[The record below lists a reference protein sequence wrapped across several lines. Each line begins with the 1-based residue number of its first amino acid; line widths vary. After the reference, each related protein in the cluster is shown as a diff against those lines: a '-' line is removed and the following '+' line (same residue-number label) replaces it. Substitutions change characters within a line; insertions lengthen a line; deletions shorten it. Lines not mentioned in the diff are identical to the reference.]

1 MVSLREIFRDFFV
14 QNLDVVFLIYGLSFV
29 IMGISIL
36 AQPRRE
42 SIYKLSNIIWIL
54 AYFGI
59 IHGINEWL
67 HMVSII
73 QINEEYTSRTSYL
86 LEIMQFALLTISYI
100 FLFEFGRRLVLLSLN
115 KKIFGKWITV
125 FLCACTITAAFTY
138 KQNWNIWP
146 GYFIGFPG
154 GVLSA
159 FGFIKYYYSNK
170 VVLKK
175 INLNSYF
182 LIAAVSI
189 CIYGMLRGIVVPMG
203 DFFPAAVINTN
214 SFLDKFGIPVQVPC
228 AVCAIFLAWAVWNI
242 LGIFNWE
249 IKQSL
254 KTSLE
259 EVSSAKANLDSII
272 NSITDSLII
281 ITVDGKIKRANPATT
296 ALLGYKEEKLI
307 DKPISTV
314 FMTEG
319 SMFSNERLI
328 ELIEKGTLRSY
339 EMVCKTES
347 DNLIPVIFSASRVIG
362 NDGKI
367 EGIVVIIKDITERKR
382 TEEALKNAYEQLK
395 LYQSHL
401 VEVEK
406 LETVGI
412 LASGVAHEVKNPLAI
427 ILQGIEYLSKTIPQD
442 EKNIS
447 LALRSVNDAILRADR
462 VIKGLLDFSAMSEI
476 NISQE
481 DVNLVIE
488 NSLLLVK
495 NYITRHKI
503 EVIMNLRKD
512 IPPVNLDKNK
522 VEQVLVNLF
531 MNAIDAMPDGGIL
544 NIRTYVK
551 ELTEIKD
558 GAGKRREDIFRLGEK
573 AVIAEI
579 EDSGQGIPESTLK
592 KIFDPFFTTKRDK
605 GGTGLGLS
613 IARNIMDMHKGKIK
627 IENRKEAKGTK
638 ATLIFKIKTEK
649 GA

>member
-1 MVSLREIFRDFFV
+1 MVSLREVFRDFFV

-42 SIYKLSNIIWIL
+42 SVYKLSNIIWIL

-67 HMVSII
+67 RMVSIV
-73 QINEEYTSRTSYL
+73 QISEEYTSRASYA
-86 LEIMQFALLTISYI
+86 LEVMQFALLVISYI

-115 KKIFGKWITV
+115 KKIFGKWLTV
-125 FLCACTITAAFTY
+125 FFCACTMMPAFTY
-138 KQNWNIWP
+138 KQDWNIWP
-146 GYFIGFPG
+146 GYFLGFPG

-159 FGFIKYYYSNK
+159 FGFIRYYYNNK

-175 INLNSYF
+175 INIHSFF

-189 CIYGMLRGIVVPMG
+189 CIYGMLRGIVVPIG
-203 DFFPAAVINTN
+203 DFFPAAVINTD

-228 AVCAIFLAWAVWNI
+228 AVCAVFLAWAVWNI

-272 NSITDSLII
+272 NSMTDGLII
-281 ITVDGKIKRANPATT
+281 VTVDGRIKRVNPATT

-307 DKPISTV
+307 DKPISSV

-319 SMFSNERLI
+319 SMFSNERLV

-339 EMVCKTES
+339 EMACKTENG
-347 DNLIPVIFSASRVIG
+347 NLIPVIFSASRVIG
-362 NDGKI
+362 NDGRV
-367 EGIVVIIKDITERKR
+367 EGIVAIIKDITERKHA
-382 TEEALKNAYEQLK
+382 EESLKNAYKQLK

-401 VEVEK
+401 IEAEK
-406 LETVGI
+406 MDTVGR

-427 ILQGIEYLSKTIPQD
+427 ILQGIEYLSKMTTPD
-442 EKNIS
+442 KKDVS
-447 LALRSVNDAILRADR
+447 LALRSVNDAILRADK
-462 VIKGLLDFSAMSEI
+462 VIKGLLDFSAMSEM
-476 NISQE
+476 NIVQE
-481 DVNLVIE
+481 DINLIIE

-503 EVIMNLRKD
+503 EVVMNLRKD
-512 IPPVNLDKNK
+512 TPPVNIDKNK
-522 VEQVLVNLF
+522 IEQVLVNLF
-531 MNAIDAMPDGGIL
+531 MNAIDVMPDGGRL
-544 NIRTYVK
+544 TIRTYAK
-551 ELTEIKD
+551 ELTEIED
-558 GAGKRREDIFRLGEK
+558 GAGTRREDIFRVGEK

-579 EDSGQGIPESTLK
+579 EDSGPGIPEGVLK

-627 IENRKEAKGTK
+627 IENKKEGSGTK
-638 ATLIFKIKTEK
+638 ATLIFKIKT
-649 GA
+649 